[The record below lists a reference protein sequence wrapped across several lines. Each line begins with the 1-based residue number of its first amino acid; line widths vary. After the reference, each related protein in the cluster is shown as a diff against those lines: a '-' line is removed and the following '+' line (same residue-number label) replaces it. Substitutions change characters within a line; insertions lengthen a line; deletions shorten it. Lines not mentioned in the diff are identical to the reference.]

1 MVIDSSALLAIVFAE
16 PDASIYASAI
26 LNSTDRMLSAV
37 SFVEASMVAMRYRAP
52 DPVALLDNLIE
63 QFEILIVPV
72 SHEQALLARDAFRR
86 FGKGRHKAGL
96 NFGDCFSYALAKQ
109 TGEPLLYK
117 GNDFSK
123 TDILSAR
130 LMAESATSSEDQ

>member
-1 MVIDSSALLAIVFAE
+1 LSETELSACRSGITDSSALFAIVFAE
-16 PDASIYASAI
+16 PDVYIYVSAI
-26 LNSTDRMLSAV
+26 LNSTDRMLSAA
-37 SFVEASMVAMRYRAP
+37 SLVEISMLAMRYRAP
-52 DPVALLDNLIE
+52 DPVALVDKLIE

-96 NFGDCFSYALAKQ
+96 NLGDCFSYALAKQ
-109 TGEPLLYK
+109 TGKPLLYK

-123 TDILSAR
+123 TDIQSA
-130 LMAESATSSEDQ
+130 